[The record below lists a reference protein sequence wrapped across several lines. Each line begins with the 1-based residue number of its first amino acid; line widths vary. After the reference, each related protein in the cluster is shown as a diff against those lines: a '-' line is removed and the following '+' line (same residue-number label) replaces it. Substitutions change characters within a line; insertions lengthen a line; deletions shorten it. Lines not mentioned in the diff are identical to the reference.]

1 MAASNHKIYDNFL
14 LENEIS
20 DQFDTAIDLQN
31 FFEVDNDLEGVPGM
45 VKKINRYKATDATQE
60 LAMGQ
65 GNSQSIEVSF
75 DTFEY
80 RVKLAQN
87 QFDYYDEQ
95 EMTDPMIVQTGIRR
109 MSSGMFN
116 KVNADFM
123 GELKKLST
131 IYTATEWDID
141 LFADAVGGIQIEG
154 TDNDPEKD
162 IEAFAFLNP
171 KDVAKIRKLAKE
183 TLQYNESFAR
193 QGYVGTLYGVNLY
206 TKKDQT
212 EGETEVAVR
221 QAVKMFNKK
230 GVTVEQA
237 RNAAPADVGNAR
249 HNYMWSNK
257 YYLVALVDD
266 TKGARIIIDSTV
278 VTPSVTLN
286 KSTATVAAE
295 ATETLTA
302 TTVPAGVT
310 VAWTSS
316 DETVATV
323 ADGVVTGVAAGSATI
338 TAKITVNGVDY
349 TDTCAVTVTAAG

>member
-45 VKKINRYKATDATQE
+45 VKKINRYKATDSTEE

-65 GNSQSIEVSF
+65 GNSKSIEVSF

-141 LFADAVGGIQIEG
+141 LFADAVGGINIEG

-221 QAVKMFNKK
+221 QAVKLFNKK
-230 GVTVEQA
+230 GVTVEQD
-237 RNAAPADVGNAR
+237 RNASPADVGNAR

-278 VTPSVTLN
+278 VTPSVTLSD
-286 KSTATVAAE
+286 STATVAAGE
-295 ATETLTA
+295 TETLTA
-302 TTVPAGVT
+302 TTVPADVT
-310 VAWTSS
+310 VTWTSS
-316 DETVATV
+316 DETAATV